1 MIPLLIFGLCLVV
14 LVVTVYSLGEV
25 ASVWIMPTLIF
36 GMLLVGVVRGVPVYE
51 SFIEG
56 AKEGFNLGVMII
68 PYLIAILSAIG
79 MFRASGGLEMVVGWI
94 EPVTSMINL
103 PGEVLPLALLRPLS
117 GSGAFGITA
126 ELVQTYGADSYIGNL
141 ASTMNGSTE
150 TTFYVLA
157 VYFGSV
163 GVHRYRHALWAG
175 LAADITG
182 VFASILAVSWLLS

>member
-1 MIPLLIFGLCLVV
+1 MDYANLNYRDASWWGV
-14 LVVTVYSLGEV
+14 L
-25 ASVWIMPTLIF
+25 
-36 GMLLVGVVRGVPVYE
+36 RGVPVYE

-79 MFRASGGLEMVVGWI
+79 MFRASGGLEMMVGWI

-126 ELVQTYGADSYIGNL
+126 ELVQ
-141 ASTMNGSTE
+141 
-150 TTFYVLA
+150 
-157 VYFGSV
+157 
-163 GVHRYRHALWAG
+163 YRHW
-175 LAADITG
+175 
-182 VFASILAVSWLLS
+182 